1 MINLRFKG
9 KVKDLN
15 TWLNII
21 EKALK
26 CTGVIQ

>member
-1 MINLRFKG
+1 MINLGFKG

-15 TWLNII
+15 TWLNIV

-26 CTGVIQ
+26 GNGVIQ